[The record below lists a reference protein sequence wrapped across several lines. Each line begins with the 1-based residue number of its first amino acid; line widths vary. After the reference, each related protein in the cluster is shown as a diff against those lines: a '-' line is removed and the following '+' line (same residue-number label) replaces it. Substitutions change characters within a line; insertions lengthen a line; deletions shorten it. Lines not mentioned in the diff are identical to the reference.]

1 MPSQIPASSART
13 QRPHA
18 HQSVPALDPQRNPI
32 RCSGHQSP
40 THAACRDDSQAGVR
54 SLHLDADGAACAAK
68 GRGHRSRG
76 NEQGRRPGSADAGHS
91 TSRALAGVRPL
102 GAVRPGAAASE
113 GPPQSRIL
121 CRPDP
126 RRGHHRPGTQRAS
139 QLQAAADQL
148 LSDPDQVPRRNPS
161 ALRPHARPRV
171 PDEGRLLLPPV
182 PGIAAGNLRPHA
194 RGVLQCLHAPRA
206 RLPSGA
212 SRHRLHRRNR
222 LARVP
227 RTG

>member
-40 THAACRDDSQAGVR
+40 TDAACRDDSQAGVR

-121 CRPDP
+121 SARPTKRSSPTWHATSFTATSSCRSTSI
-126 RRGHHRPGTQRAS
+126 RSRPNSETKSVRAS
-139 QLQAAADQL
+139 ASCAAA
-148 LSDPDQVPRRNPS
+148 SS
-161 ALRPHARPRV
+161 
-171 PDEGRLLLPPV
+171 
-182 PGIAAGNLRPHA
+182 
-194 RGVLQCLHAPRA
+194 
-206 RLPSGA
+206 
-212 SRHRLHRRNR
+212 
-222 LARVP
+222 
-227 RTG
+227 